1 MGYCP
6 VRSHK
11 MKDLGNDAVEDILD
25 VEFDLVHF
33 EEGEWDI
40 LANELVDLDK
50 SPYKDLQDVFDFND
64 VLDFLDDL

>member
-1 MGYCP
+1 M
-6 VRSHK
+6 
-11 MKDLGNDAVEDILD
+11 
-25 VEFDLVHF
+25 HF

-64 VLDFLDDL
+64 VLDFLDDLWSNIELVVFQTKLWE

>member
-1 MGYCP
+1 M
-6 VRSHK
+6 
-11 MKDLGNDAVEDILD
+11 
-25 VEFDLVHF
+25 HF